1 MTQSNQQSVLSP
13 AKASVATT
21 LLRTTLRA
29 ALQASLSR
37 AVLLPAVSVAAV
49 AGLGTM
55 AALAPE
61 PDPVPKRWQFDLDLG
76 DLRLTTVDLG
86 EQGVKAYFY
95 LTYKVTNTTQ
105 EDLLFAPAFDLATD
119 EGDLMRSGK
128 DVPAAVTKKII
139 DDLGNPLIQD
149 QISILGTLLQGP
161 GNAKEG
167 VVIWPAGAMKVS
179 EIVVYAAG
187 FSGETRALEVK
198 DPKTGEMKKVLL
210 RKSLMVRYKGP
221 GELAGRGSEP
231 FEVNEKRWILR

>member
-1 MTQSNQQSVLSP
+1 MTQSIQHAIQHSGLSA
-13 AKASVATT
+13 AKGSVAAA
-21 LLRTTLRA
+21 LLR
-29 ALQASLSR
+29 ASLSR
-37 AVLLPAVSVAAV
+37 SVLLPAVSLAAV
-49 AGLGTM
+49 AGVATM

-61 PDPVPKRWQFDLDLG
+61 PDPVTKRWQFDVELG
-76 DLRLTTVDLG
+76 DLRMTTIDLG
-86 EQGVKAYFY
+86 DAGVKSYYFI
-95 LTYKVTNTTQ
+95 TYKVGNSTQ

-128 DVPAAVTKKII
+128 DVPAAVTRKII

-167 VVIWPAGAMKVS
+167 VVIWPVGSMKVS
-179 EIVVYAAG
+179 EIAVYAAG

-198 DPKTGEMKKVLL
+198 DAATGQMKRVLL

-231 FEVNEKRWILR
+231 FEVSEKRWILR